1 MSGPWWQRKSV
12 TEDEALYRKRK
23 FTSDPHHSVNEFC
36 VLFCF
41 VFLLLEGKLFLCPI
55 MFEWLW
61 VCKLNDSRHQ

>member
-36 VLFCF
+36 VLFF
-41 VFLLLEGKLFLCPI
+41 FFPSVGRKTFL
-55 MFEWLW
+55 MSSN
-61 VCKLNDSRHQ
+61 V

>member
-36 VLFCF
+36 VFVFVF
-41 VFLLLEGKLFLCPI
+41 VFLLLEGKLLCPV
-55 MFEWLW
+55 MFEW
-61 VCKLNDSRHQ
+61 